1 VPIALLALGGMGHL
15 ARDERMRPTPSAQ
28 PFDTRGSAMLAASMG
43 LLLLAP
49 ALLGARAEGVPRWA
63 PWPIALAGVASM
75 AAFIRRQRNTDRP
88 FMPPEVTRDTDFW
101 LINLAAVVV
110 QFASFAVPL
119 ITPYFLVRVAGWD
132 TPAVGALMAVW
143 AIGSLAGSSG
153 ASGIISRLGAPRS
166 AFVAM
171 LGIIVG
177 LGAIACWR
185 STPSVALMAG
195 SLLVHG
201 AGLGLFQVAYTDIV
215 IAALPINAR
224 GVAGSLTM
232 VTRTIGLVIGASLW
246 IAVLQSI
253 QTSAQTAGASLI
265 AAFMSAFATVFIC
278 AALTA
283 GSFLAGWWLRRSR
296 MKRAETGATG

>member
-1 VPIALLALGGMGHL
+1 
-15 ARDERMRPTPSAQ
+15 
-28 PFDTRGSAMLAASMG
+28 
-43 LLLLAP
+43 
-49 ALLGARAEGVPRWA
+49 
-63 PWPIALAGVASM
+63 
-75 AAFIRRQRNTDRP
+75 
-88 FMPPEVTRDTDFW
+88 
-101 LINLAAVVV
+101 
-110 QFASFAVPL
+110 
-119 ITPYFLVRVAGWD
+119 
-132 TPAVGALMAVW
+132 
-143 AIGSLAGSSG
+143 
-153 ASGIISRLGAPRS
+153 
-166 AFVAM
+166 
-171 LGIIVG
+171 
-177 LGAIACWR
+177 
-185 STPSVALMAG
+185 MAG